1 MAMPTL
7 TAVVFIVMAAVVV
20 VAVIVVMMVAAGI
33 RVISE
38 VSFGKGLRR
47 SVCRSLNAGIELD
60 AGIRESRLRSHAD
73 ATADQSIHLLR
84 LQKSY
89 KRTVAASVCIHDPL
103 SDDSVF
109 FHII

>member
-1 MAMPTL
+1 MRNPNLFGYSGPQLEDHYKSSFLYDLRSPIGSSTSISVAVMPRTMAMPTL

-38 VSFGKGLRR
+38 VSFGKGFRR

-60 AGIRESRLRSHAD
+60 A
-73 ATADQSIHLLR
+73 
-84 LQKSY
+84 
-89 KRTVAASVCIHDPL
+89 CI
-103 SDDSVF
+103 
-109 FHII
+109 